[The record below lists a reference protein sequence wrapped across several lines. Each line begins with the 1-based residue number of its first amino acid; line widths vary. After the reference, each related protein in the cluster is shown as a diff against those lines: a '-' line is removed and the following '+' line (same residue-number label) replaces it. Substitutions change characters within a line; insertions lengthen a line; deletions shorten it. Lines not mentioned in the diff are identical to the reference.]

1 MYIWIKINLSSRRIH
16 ISILCTP
23 VKLELLNHSAPLA
36 TRKPKTSEIITKFN
50 VPNTP
55 VTPLYWPRSCP
66 TSLLKRH
73 KGFLCLYE
81 LWASFPAK
89 DTYTVPAMVPM
100 PGFTVAL
107 LSGEFSL
114 LACKSFQKIR
124 YYNFRM
130 NKQSLSC
137 LKFNFPLQGTSRSIS
152 LKKLVWPFSSP
163 TSKESP
169 SPK

>member
-1 MYIWIKINLSSRRIH
+1 MYIGIKINLSSRRIH
-16 ISILCTP
+16 VSILCTP

-36 TRKPKTSEIITKFN
+36 TRKPKTSEIITKFTN

-55 VTPLYWPRSCP
+55 VTPLYWPRSCL

-73 KGFLCLYE
+73 KGRRDD
-81 LWASFPAK
+81 LWPSFPAK
-89 DTYTVPAMVPM
+89 DTYTVPAVVPM

-114 LACKSFQKIR
+114 LVCKSFQKIR
-124 YYNFRM
+124 FYNFRM

-137 LKFNFPLQGTSRSIS
+137 LKFNFPAQGTSRIIS
-152 LKKLVWPFSSP
+152 LKKLIWPFSPP

-169 SPK
+169 PK

>member
-1 MYIWIKINLSSRRIH
+1 MYIGININLSSRRIH
-16 ISILCTP
+16 VSILCTP

-36 TRKPKTSEIITKFN
+36 ARKPKTSEIITKLTN

-73 KGFLCLYE
+73 KGRRDD

-107 LSGEFSL
+107 FSGEFSL
-114 LACKSFQKIR
+114 LACKSFQKI
-124 YYNFRM
+124 YNFRM
-130 NKQSLSC
+130 DKQSLSC
-137 LKFNFPLQGTSRSIS
+137 LKFPPQGTSRNIS
-152 LKKLVWPFSSP
+152 LKKLRWPFSPP
-163 TSKESP
+163 TSKEFP
-169 SPK
+169 PK